1 MIYQLIIFLN
11 IKVIITYKEF
21 LENYKIYCFN
31 VNRQTQND
39 TNNKFMNIIT
49 NIESTSSTVYIVW
62 RRYSIIEMEYTKNG
76 LNI

>member
-1 MIYQLIIFLN
+1 MIYQLIIVLN

-31 VNRQTQND
+31 INRQTQDD
-39 TNNKFMNIIT
+39 TNNKFLNIIT

-62 RRYSIIEMEYTKNG
+62 RRYSIIEMEYTKN
-76 LNI
+76 